1 MKSRERDP
9 LGIGFYDLK
18 LLTMDA
24 RTVFKYSVCSLASQ
38 FFVPEL
44 DFLAGTE
51 IKCPISAPKFSIK
64 INTDNSDRSNFNN
77 FNLCRDK
84 MNF

>member
-1 MKSRERDP
+1 
-9 LGIGFYDLK
+9 
-18 LLTMDA
+18 MDA
-24 RTVFKYSVCSLASQ
+24 WTVRGFQIFRAPWSAK

-44 DFLAGTE
+44 VFLAGTE

-64 INTDNSDRSNFNN
+64 INTDNFDRSNFDN
-77 FNLCRDK
+77 FDLSRDK